1 MPDQE
6 YLALYRKYRPND
18 FDDVRGR
25 DAIVRTLK
33 NQIISGRIGHS
44 YLFCGTRGTGKT
56 TIARIFARA
65 VNCENQKDGNPCG
78 ECATCRAIAAEA
90 NLNVMELDA
99 ASNNSVDDIR
109 SIVDQV
115 EYSPTQGRF
124 RVFIIDEVHMLSN
137 AAFNALL
144 KTLEEPPSYVI
155 FILATTEPNKL
166 PITILS
172 RCQRYDFGRLSS
184 EIIEDRLREVAQMES
199 LQVEDKAFRY
209 IASAADGSMRDG
221 LSLLDQC
228 NAFNYGGG
236 ELTYERT
243 LEILGAVDTRVFG
256 ELYRGIHKG
265 KAADALAVLDEI
277 LMQGRELMQF
287 VTDFTWYLR
296 NLMLLK
302 ASEDTARTLDISADN
317 IRLMIEEARMSEMEE
332 IMRCI
337 SLFSSLPDL
346 IRYSPN
352 RRILTEMTIIRACRA
367 AMDDGAEGG
376 GILPLEKIK
385 TRIREMEMQLYNNE
399 TAIDTLMKGGAVG
412 GFGDGGFSD
421 SAGAASGFSGG
432 GSGASGFSGSGSGAG
447 IYGAPGN
454 AGAGENGRSMT
465 AASSG
470 RSDRNSA
477 GAGNT
482 PGAGAPGT
490 RQELPPALPEEIKKL
505 AENWSK
511 YASETPPGSRRLAL
525 SQARLSL
532 GDHGQLLIVFEK
544 EYGNPYIYQ
553 RKDDDEVSRARVDN
567 DRRELQG
574 FLQRKVGKALEI
586 EYRVLDRGSRI
597 TDNYVDLL
605 SLVDSGAITMPIETE
620 DE

>member
-1 MPDQE
+1 
-6 YLALYRKYRPND
+6 
-18 FDDVRGR
+18 
-25 DAIVRTLK
+25 
-33 NQIISGRIGHS
+33 
-44 YLFCGTRGTGKT
+44 
-56 TIARIFARA
+56 
-65 VNCENQKDGNPCG
+65 
-78 ECATCRAIAAEA
+78 
-90 NLNVMELDA
+90 
-99 ASNNSVDDIR
+99 
-109 SIVDQV
+109 
-115 EYSPTQGRF
+115 
-124 RVFIIDEVHMLSN
+124 
-137 AAFNALL
+137 
-144 KTLEEPPSYVI
+144 
-155 FILATTEPNKL
+155 
-166 PITILS
+166 
-172 RCQRYDFGRLSS
+172 
-184 EIIEDRLREVAQMES
+184 
-199 LQVEDKAFRY
+199 
-209 IASAADGSMRDG
+209 
-221 LSLLDQC
+221 
-228 NAFNYGGG
+228 
-236 ELTYERT
+236 
-243 LEILGAVDTRVFG
+243 VFG

-385 TRIREMEMQLYNNE
+385 TRIREMEEQLYNNE
-399 TAIDTLMKGGAVG
+399 TAIDAMMKGGAAG
-412 GFGDGGFSD
+412 GFAAGD
-421 SAGAASGFSGG
+421 FSGPAG
-432 GSGASGFSGSGSGAG
+432 GTAVSYRSG
-447 IYGAPGN
+447 N
-454 AGAGENGRSMT
+454 Q
-465 AASSG
+465 
-470 RSDRNSA
+470 NSA
-477 GAGNT
+477 GQSSRGAEKA
-482 PGAGAPGT
+482 PGAGTPGT
-490 RQELPPALPEEIKKL
+490 RQELPPALPDEIKKL

-544 EYGNPYIYQ
+544 EYGNPYVYQ